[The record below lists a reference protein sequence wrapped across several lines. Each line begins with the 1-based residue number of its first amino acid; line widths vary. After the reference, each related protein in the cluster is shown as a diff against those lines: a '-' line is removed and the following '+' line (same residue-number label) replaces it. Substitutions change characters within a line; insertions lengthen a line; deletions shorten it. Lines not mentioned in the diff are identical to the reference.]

1 MLGRER
7 ATDAPAPM
15 YNLEDLTL
23 GDMAQA
29 STRLRK
35 LGVGARSLEDASQ
48 RVARFLFDE
57 FGVPSSNERGSV
69 LVRVYK
75 THPFGEL
82 PPNLQDFAARSTP
95 SRPSAQVPCLV
106 LFGTVGIESTWNFRR
121 RSARHQAIALPSVE
135 AVSEL
140 PMVAQLVSQL
150 GFDVASL
157 VSGNPNMVLDR
168 DERTFNVFHVP
179 AALGCPH
186 IPAQDFVRQH
196 GVKSVLGFGGRLPD
210 GQMYAVILFSRLPIS
225 RDTAN
230 TFKPLA
236 LAVKLSLLPFVS
248 TAATFEEESR
258 VEPAV

>member
-1 MLGRER
+1 
-7 ATDAPAPM
+7 M
-15 YNLEDLTL
+15 YNLENLTL

-35 LGVGARSLEDASQ
+35 LGVGARSLEDVSQ

-82 PPNLQDFAARSTP
+82 PRKLQDFAAHGTA
-95 SRPSAQVPCLV
+95 RPAAQVPCLV
-106 LFGTVGIESTWNFRR
+106 LFGTVGLESAWNSRR
-121 RSARHQAIALPSVE
+121 RSQRHQAIALPSVE

-140 PMVAQLVSQL
+140 PMVSQLVSQL
-150 GFDVASL
+150 GFDVAAL
-157 VSGNPNMVLDR
+157 VSGSSNVLLDR

-179 AALGCPH
+179 TAAGCPH
-186 IPAQDFVRQH
+186 IPAQDFVQQH

-210 GQMYAVILFSRLPIS
+210 GQMYAIILFSRLPIS

-236 LAVKLSLLPFVS
+236 LAVKLALLPFVS
-248 TAATFEEESR
+248 TASIFEEESR

>member
-1 MLGRER
+1 
-7 ATDAPAPM
+7 M

-35 LGVGARSLEDASQ
+35 LGIGARSMEEASQ

-57 FGVPSSNERGSV
+57 FGVPASNERGSV

-75 THPFGEL
+75 THPFGDL
-82 PPNLQDFAARSTP
+82 PADLQDFAARGTP
-95 SRPSAQVPCLV
+95 SRPSAKVPCLA
-106 LFGTVGIESTWNFRR
+106 LMGTVGIESGWNSAH
-121 RSARHQAIALPSVE
+121 RSVRHRAIALPSVQ

-150 GFDVASL
+150 GFDVAAL
-157 VSGNPNMVLDR
+157 VSGTPSMVLDR

-179 AALGCPH
+179 VAVDCPH
-186 IPAQDFVRQH
+186 IPAQDFVHQH
-196 GVKSVLGFGGRLPD
+196 DVKSVLGFGGRLPD
-210 GQMYAVILFSRLPIS
+210 GQMYAVILFSRVPIS

-236 LAVKLSLLPFVS
+236 LAVKLALLPFVS
-248 TAATFEEESR
+248 TASIFVEESR